1 LISVF
6 QAALHKLPKAV
17 AMIRAADRVV
27 VYANERCLEM
37 FAGSLGPHGFVGQP
51 FAASENAA
59 GGEDFERKIADQF
72 ARGATHALYEAER
85 RRKSG
90 EIVFI
95 QATVTQLSD
104 PAEGALWMAVIED
117 ITAFKRAAMALE
129 ETNRDL
135 ADALTGSEQS
145 FQRIVESGMFG
156 MFRGKLPP
164 SPEAGVV
171 QANAAFCQLLG
182 WSETEILGGAL
193 RAPAPLFAP
202 ENRAEALRSA
212 EQLRLH
218 GFSALQETE
227 LVRKNGTRVPVL
239 IGAALTSELD
249 FVAIVLDRS
258 DYKAKELALRAS
270 QARFEAISTAGV
282 IGVAVGT
289 PAGAITDLN
298 EACARMIGYSREE
311 FLAQKLDFTQLTP
324 AEWIDVTLEARRQ
337 LRERGFAEPYKKR
350 LSHKDGRTVPVLIA
364 AVQLTDGDSLGLLI
378 DLSDQ
383 ERTEAALKTTE
394 EQLRQAQKMEAIGR
408 LAGGV
413 AHDFNNILSVILG
426 YAEMIREAH
435 AEDDAVR
442 SDAEEIHQAASRAA
456 NLTKQLLLFTR
467 QQVAETKVVDL
478 NQTLSGMHNMLERLV
493 GEDIELVTC
502 AGRRLGKVRA
512 DPAHLEQVVL
522 NLVVN
527 ARDAMPAGG
536 TLTLET
542 CNAEGPEHAGQVL
555 LKVSD
560 NGSGMDATT
569 QARIFEPFFTTKEKD
584 KGTGLGLST
593 VFGIVEQANGSIAV
607 QSELGKGSTFTIAL
621 PRVDADLEQLTVG
634 EPARGSKPGQETI
647 LLVEDEPEVR
657 RIARKIL
664 EGGGY
669 RVIEV
674 SSPLEALDV
683 FERERGIDI
692 VITDV
697 VMPQM
702 NGVELIRRLQTKA
715 TAGSPLRVLCMSGY
729 TDDETARHGL
739 KEQRVPFLQKP
750 FTPNSLRQKVREVLD
765 APVARG
771 SGEIEAVRTTGKS

>member
-1 LISVF
+1 LTSVF

-17 AMIRAADRVV
+17 AMIRASDRVV
-27 VYANERCLEM
+27 VYANERALAM
-37 FAGSLGPHGFVGQP
+37 FAGGSAANFVGRI
-51 FAASENAA
+51 FAASDSAAWGDDFEGVITSQFAA
-59 GGEDFERKIADQF
+59 G
-72 ARGATHALYEAER
+72 ATEALYEAED

-90 EIVFI
+90 EIAFI
-95 QATVTQLSD
+95 QATVTELFD
-104 PAEGALWMAVIED
+104 PAEGELWLTVIED
-117 ITAFKRAAMALE
+117 ITAFKRAALALE
-129 ETNRDL
+129 ESNRDL
-135 ADALTGSEQS
+135 ADALSGSEQS
-145 FQRIVESGMFG
+145 FQRFVDSGMFG

-171 QANAAFCQLLG
+171 QANRAFCELIG
-182 WSETEILGGAL
+182 WSEAEILNGAL
-193 RAPAPLFAP
+193 RAPAPIIAP
-202 ENRAEALRSA
+202 ENRPEAQRATEELRT
-212 EQLRLH
+212 R
-218 GFSALQETE
+218 GFSALYETE
-227 LVRKNGTRVPVL
+227 LVRKDGSSVPVL
-239 IGAALTSELD
+239 IGSALTSELD
-249 FVAIVLDRS
+249 FVSIVLDRS
-258 DYKAKELALRAS
+258 DYKAKEMALRAS

-289 PAGAITDLN
+289 PEGAVVDIN
-298 EACARMIGYSREE
+298 EACAQMVGYSREE
-311 FLAQKLDFTQLTP
+311 FLTRKLDFTQLTP
-324 AEWIDVTLEARRQ
+324 PEWMDITLEARRQ

-350 LSHKDGRTVPVLIA
+350 LIHRDGRAVPVLIA
-364 AVQLTDGDSLGLLI
+364 AVQLTDGHSLGLSM

-383 ERTEAALKTTE
+383 EQMEAALKATE
-394 EQLRQAQKMEAIGR
+394 EQLRQAQKMDAIGR

-426 YAEMIREAH
+426 YAEMIRDTYAKDES
-435 AEDDAVR
+435 VR
-442 SDAEEIHQAASRAA
+442 SDAEEIHRAATRAA
-456 NLTKQLLLFTR
+456 NLTKQLLLFSR

-493 GEDIELVTC
+493 GEDIELVTRT
-502 AGRRLGKVRA
+502 ASRLGKVRA

-542 CNAEGPEHAGQVL
+542 CNALGPGQAGRVL
-555 LKVSD
+555 LKVTDS
-560 NGSGMDATT
+560 GSGMDATT
-569 QARIFEPFFTTKEKD
+569 RARVFEPFFTTKEKD

-607 QSELGKGSTFTIAL
+607 ETELGKGSTFTIAL
-621 PRVDADLEQLTVG
+621 PRVDGDLEREPA
-634 EPARGSKPGQETI
+634 EPARASEPGHETI

-674 SSPLEALDV
+674 SSPVAALEV
-683 FERERGIDI
+683 FEREHRID
-692 VITDV
+692 VVVTDV

-702 NGVELIRRLQTKA
+702 NGVELIRRLQEKVRPGA
-715 TAGSPLRVLCMSGY
+715 PLRVLCMSGY

-739 KEQRVPFLQKP
+739 KDQRLPFLQKP

-765 APVARG
+765 GPPTRG
-771 SGEIEAVRTTGKS
+771 SGEMAALRIEKS

>member
-6 QAALHKLPKAV
+6 QAALHELPKAV
-17 AMIRAADRVV
+17 AMIRVSDRVV
-27 VYANERCLEM
+27 VYANQRGLDM
-37 FAGSLGPHGFVGQP
+37 FAALFGAPNFVGQR
-51 FAASENAA
+51 FAAGESAA
-59 GGEDFERKIADQF
+59 WGDDFERVITEQF
-72 ARGATHALYEAER
+72 ACGATEALYETEAR
-85 RRKSG
+85 GKSG
-90 EIVFI
+90 ETAFV
-95 QATVTQLSD
+95 QATVTRLSD
-104 PAEGALWMAVIED
+104 PAEGELWMTVVED
-117 ITAFKRAAMALE
+117 ITAFKRAAVALE
-129 ETNRDL
+129 ESNRDL

-145 FQRIVESGMFG
+145 FQRFVDSGMFG

-164 SPEAGVV
+164 SPEAGVL
-171 QANAAFCQLLG
+171 QANRAFCELLG
-182 WSETEILGGAL
+182 WSETEILNGAL
-193 RAPAPLFAP
+193 RAPAPIIAP
-202 ENRAEALRSA
+202 ENRPEAQRATEELRT
-212 EQLRLH
+212 R
-218 GFSALQETE
+218 GFSALHETE
-227 LVRKNGTRVPVL
+227 LVRKDGSRVPVL
-239 IGAALTSELD
+239 LGSALTSELD

-258 DYKAKELALRAS
+258 DYKAKEMALRAS

-289 PAGAITDLN
+289 PAGAIIDIN
-298 EACARMIGYSREE
+298 EACAQMIGYSREE
-311 FLAQKLDFTQLTP
+311 FLARKLDFTQLTP
-324 AEWIDVTLEARRQ
+324 PEWLDATMEARRQ
-337 LRERGFAEPYKKR
+337 LRERGFMAPFKKR
-350 LSHKDGRTVPVLIA
+350 LIHRDGRSVPVLIA
-364 AVQLTDGDSLGLLI
+364 AVQLTDGDSLGLSI
-378 DLSDQ
+378 DLSEQ
-383 ERTEAALKTTE
+383 ERTEAALKATE
-394 EQLRQAQKMEAIGR
+394 EQLRQAQKMDAIGR

-435 AEDDAVR
+435 AGDERVR
-442 SDAEEIHQAASRAA
+442 ADAEEIHRAATRAA

-493 GEDIELVTC
+493 GEDIELVTR
-502 AGRRLGKVRA
+502 AARRLGKVRA
-512 DPAHLEQVVL
+512 DPTHLEQVVL

-542 CNAEGPEHAGQVL
+542 CNSDGPGHDRVL

-569 QARIFEPFFTTKEKD
+569 RARMFEPFFTTKEKD

-593 VFGIVEQANGSIAV
+593 VFGIVEQANGSISV
-607 QSELGKGSTFTIAL
+607 ESELGKGSSFTIAL
-621 PRVDADLEQLTVG
+621 PRVDADLEPLEPG
-634 EPARGSKPGQETI
+634 EPTRASEPGHETI

-674 SSPLEALDV
+674 SSPLAALDA
-683 FERERGIDI
+683 FERERGIDV

-702 NGVELIRRLQTKA
+702 NGVELIRRLQEKVRPGA
-715 TAGSPLRVLCMSGY
+715 PLRALCMSGY

-765 APVARG
+765 GPPTRG
-771 SGEIEAVRTTGKS
+771 SGEMAAVGTKS